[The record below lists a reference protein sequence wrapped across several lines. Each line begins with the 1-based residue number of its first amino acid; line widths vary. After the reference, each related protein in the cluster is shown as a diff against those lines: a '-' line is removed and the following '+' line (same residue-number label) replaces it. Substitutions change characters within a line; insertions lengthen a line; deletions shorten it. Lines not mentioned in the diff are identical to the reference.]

1 LGVAAV
7 VALLSLGLGWWQV
20 MAPAPAPPELSER
33 RAPLP
38 VRTEA
43 APAAGTVLVQVW
55 TPDRQPAAGQAVH
68 VSRDPG
74 PDASPELAGL
84 TDETGQLRLELDGMV
99 SVRIDGITVPDHHL
113 ARPGSAPLRFT
124 LVPACPV
131 RARVVD
137 AEGDPME
144 GIVVKALLRTA
155 PDAPDAARTE
165 ATTDAEGVASLE
177 SLGCGVAELW
187 ARARGHALVRR
198 RDVDTVVEQE
208 VVLQLVRG
216 LVVEGRVSDPD
227 DAPLAGVR
235 VNAGESSDLTDEEGL
250 YRLRVNPVHLTHI
263 VARSA
268 AHAPY
273 SSRLRVPK
281 DATENGPLVH
291 DIVMDPARELSVWC
305 AGMPSDSC
313 AGISPIFC
321 THPALPTGTE
331 CTPTDDHEVRCRCP
345 AGRAAVR
352 GGGTNTRVEPGDT
365 EAWLDLRDRGGITGR
380 VVQDGAPVG
389 CRVRGTRMPA
399 GLEDIPGGL
408 AAGTIGLCD
417 AEGRYTM
424 VGMKAGDWMV
434 SVEVAG
440 EVRNLDPLP
449 VEGELVDAG
458 TLELSSGHA
467 ISGVVV
473 DGATGEGR
481 PGVTVVALDETG
493 AVPRVGHAVSGTEGR
508 FAVTGLSN
516 GDYEV
521 FLANRPFERT
531 AVSVPGDDDDVE
543 LETGA
548 APLLERNGFSLATA
562 AEGELVVD
570 EVEEGSA
577 AAANGLEAGDVVLG
591 VTIGGVDVGE
601 TVPGLAADVTD
612 FVLDRWGGPGA
623 GLVVERDGER
633 VEVPLE

>member
-1 LGVAAV
+1 MLG
-7 VALLSLGLGWWQV
+7 LGLGWWQI
-20 MAPAPAPPELSER
+20 MAPAPAPPELAER

-38 VRTEA
+38 VRTA
-43 APAAGTVLVQVW
+43 ATPAAGSVVVQVW
-55 TPDRQPAAGQAVH
+55 TPDQKPAAGQSVRI
-68 VSRDPG
+68 SRDPG
-74 PDASPELAGL
+74 PSADAELAGL
-84 TDETGQLRLELDGMV
+84 TDETGQLRVELDGLV
-99 SVRIDGITVPDHHL
+99 AVQVDGITVPDHHL
-113 ARPGSAPLRFT
+113 ARPGSPPLRFT
-124 LVPACPV
+124 LLPACPV
-131 RARVVD
+131 QARVID
-137 AEGDPME
+137 AEGAPME
-144 GIVVKALLRTA
+144 GIVVKALLRA
-155 PDAPDAARTE
+155 SPDAQDSARTE
-165 ATTDAEGVASLE
+165 ATTDAAGRASLDQ
-177 SLGCGVAELW
+177 LGCGVAELW

-216 LVVEGRVSDPD
+216 LVVEGLVTDPD
-227 DAPLAGVR
+227 ERPLTGVR

-250 YRLRVNPVHLTHI
+250 YQLRVNPVHLTHI

-273 SSRLRVPK
+273 SARLRVPP
-281 DATENGPLVH
+281 DAAETGPLVH
-291 DIVMDPARELSVWC
+291 DIVMEPARELTVWC
-305 AGMPSDSC
+305 AGMPDDSC

-380 VVQDGAPVG
+380 VVQDGAPVS

-408 AAGTIGLCD
+408 AAGTVGLCD
-417 AEGRYTM
+417 GEGRYTM

-440 EVRNLDPLP
+440 EVRNLDPLG
-449 VEGELVDAG
+449 VDGELVDAG
-458 TLELSSGHA
+458 TLELSSGHT
-467 ISGVVV
+467 ITGVVL

-481 PGVTVVALDETG
+481 PGVTVVALDESGT
-493 AVPRVGHAVSGTEGR
+493 VPRVGHAVSGSEGR
-508 FAVTGLSN
+508 FTVTGLQDGN
-516 GDYEV
+516 YEV

-531 AVSVPGDDDDVE
+531 PVAVPMEGDPLE
-543 LETGA
+543 LETGS

-570 EVEEGSA
+570 SVEADSA
-577 AAANGLEAGDVVLG
+577 AAANGLEEGDIVLG